1 MSLPVVRQFMRL
13 TNDPI
18 LIRATVNCIAETFS
32 SSSDPF
38 SACFGLTKPE
48 WAAMCTGFVERS
60 AKSAQPLSIIA
71 VNQTTGAVD
80 GAMINEDFC
89 LPTPNSYRHLGPG
102 WRATRAIFKSL
113 HETFNATHSPTPQP
127 GEFMHTVYFTCVRH
141 DARGQK
147 VMQGL
152 WRNTID
158 VARENSY
165 PSIVAESSTEDVRQV
180 LSEHLGFR
188 EVASKSYADF
198 KVDEDA
204 GAGAPG
210 QSEAVFSKLVA
221 FDARQFSRLSL
232 MKRSVPSDLYV

>member
-1 MSLPVVRQFMRL
+1 
-13 TNDPI
+13 
-18 LIRATVNCIAETFS
+18 
-32 SSSDPF
+32 
-38 SACFGLTKPE
+38 
-48 WAAMCTGFVERS
+48 MCTGFVERS

-141 DARGQK
+141 DARGQVRPPPTIRLRLPSITFFLFRCKYLQK

-180 LSEHLGFR
+180 CLKFAFVNPCHFVSANCLIGLRHFR
-188 EVASKSYADF
+188 SGRCRCSLNTSAFARSLPRAMLISRSTKMPVQALRGSLRQSFRSWLPSTHAS
-198 KVDEDA
+198 
-204 GAGAPG
+204 
-210 QSEAVFSKLVA
+210 
-221 FDARQFSRLSL
+221 SRG
-232 MKRSVPSDLYV
+232 